1 MLVLQFM
8 WTKAAELLH
17 NHQVLPAPGCS
28 PLCCMLASKSTH
40 KPHFVIANKDG
51 HFECDDLCPNFAQR
65 YICAHTVAVA
75 ENNSMLKGFIKSYGK
90 FAKARKALLQ
100 TLPGCP
106 WLICLTILQVERAIN
121 HQLRGQYHVEKQS
134 LMNSNSQF

>member
-17 NHQVLPAPGCS
+17 NHQVLLAPGCS

-75 ENNSMLKGFIKSYGK
+75 ENNSMLKGFIRS
-90 FAKARKALLQ
+90 LQ
-100 TLPGCP
+100 RPEKHCSKLY
-106 WLICLTILQVERAIN
+106 QVV
-121 HQLRGQYHVEKQS
+121 HG
-134 LMNSNSQF
+134 